1 MAGQIDEPQTRF
13 SPNTKSEIRIPK
25 SEISFVSDEHL
36 MKASYIR
43 LFTDNQGETH
53 FEEIQS
59 TLARVDF
66 AYGMPPL
73 FVSEEIAAQASSFFG
88 APAGW
93 ESDWH
98 PSSGRHLF
106 AVLTGAWE
114 VTASDG
120 ETRTFAKGDVLLV
133 EDTTGKGHTS
143 RVLGSEESIALLVQL
158 PSNQK

>member
-1 MAGQIDEPQTRF
+1 
-13 SPNTKSEIRIPK
+13 
-25 SEISFVSDEHL
+25 
-36 MKASYIR
+36 MKTTYVR
-43 LFTDNQGETH
+43 LFTDDQGESH

-66 AYGMPPL
+66 AFGMPPV

-106 AVLTGAWE
+106 AVLTGTWE

-120 ETRTFAKGDVLLV
+120 ETRTFSKGDVLLV

-143 RVLGSEESIALLVQL
+143 KVTSKEDSLSLLIVLGT
-158 PSNQK
+158 

>member
-1 MAGQIDEPQTRF
+1 
-13 SPNTKSEIRIPK
+13 
-25 SEISFVSDEHL
+25 
-36 MKASYIR
+36 MKAYYVR
-43 LFTDNQGETH
+43 LFTDDQGETH
-53 FEEIQS
+53 FEDLQS
-59 TLARVDF
+59 TLARLDF

-88 APAGW
+88 APARW

-120 ETRTFAKGDVLLV
+120 ETRTFSKGDVLLV

-143 RVLGSEESIALLVQL
+143 KVISEEESLSLLIVL
-158 PSNQK
+158 PT

>member
-1 MAGQIDEPQTRF
+1 M
-13 SPNTKSEIRIPK
+13 K
-25 SEISFVSDEHL
+25 VS
-36 MKASYIR
+36 YVR
-43 LFTDNQGETH
+43 LFTDAQGETH

-59 TLARVDF
+59 TLDRVDF
-66 AYGMPPL
+66 AYGMPPV

-120 ETRTFAKGDVLLV
+120 ERRTFSKGDVLLV

-143 RVLGSEESIALLVQL
+143 TVISEEESLSLLVML
-158 PSNQK
+158 AT

>member
-1 MAGQIDEPQTRF
+1 VASQIDEPQTRF

-25 SEISFVSDEHL
+25 SEISFVSDEQP
-36 MKASYIR
+36 MKASYVR
-43 LFTDNQGETH
+43 LFTDDQGETH
-53 FEEIQS
+53 FEDLQS
-59 TLARVDF
+59 TLARLDF

-120 ETRTFAKGDVLLV
+120 ETRTFSKGDVLLV

-143 RVLGSEESIALLVQL
+143 KVISEEESLSLLIVL
-158 PSNQK
+158 PT

>member
-1 MAGQIDEPQTRF
+1 
-13 SPNTKSEIRIPK
+13 
-25 SEISFVSDEHL
+25 
-36 MKASYIR
+36 MKTTYIR
-43 LFTDNQGETH
+43 LFTDDQGETH
-53 FEEIQS
+53 FEDLQS
-59 TLARVDF
+59 TLARLDF

-88 APAGW
+88 APSGW

-120 ETRTFAKGDVLLV
+120 ETRTFSKGDVLLV

-143 RVLGSEESIALLVQL
+143 KVISEEESLSLLIVL
-158 PSNQK
+158 PT

>member
-1 MAGQIDEPQTRF
+1 
-13 SPNTKSEIRIPK
+13 
-25 SEISFVSDEHL
+25 
-36 MKASYIR
+36 MKTTYVR
-43 LFTDNQGETH
+43 LFTDDQGETH

-66 AYGMPPL
+66 AYGMPPVL
-73 FVSEEIAAQASSFFG
+73 VSEEIAAEASSFFG
-88 APAGW
+88 APSGW

-106 AVLTGAWE
+106 AVLTGTWE

-120 ETRTFAKGDVLLV
+120 EKRTFSKGDVLLV

-143 RVLGSEESIALLVQL
+143 KVISEEESLSLLIML
-158 PSNQK
+158 AT

>member
-1 MAGQIDEPQTRF
+1 
-13 SPNTKSEIRIPK
+13 
-25 SEISFVSDEHL
+25 
-36 MKASYIR
+36 MKASYVR
-43 LFTDNQGETH
+43 LFTDDQGETH

-66 AYGMPPL
+66 AYGMPPV

-120 ETRTFAKGDVLLV
+120 ETRKFSEGDVLLV
-133 EDTTGKGHTS
+133 EDTTGKGHAS
-143 RVLGSEESIALLVQL
+143 KVISEEESLSLLIVL
-158 PSNQK
+158 PT

>member
-1 MAGQIDEPQTRF
+1 
-13 SPNTKSEIRIPK
+13 
-25 SEISFVSDEHL
+25 
-36 MKASYIR
+36 MKTTYVR
-43 LFTDNQGETH
+43 LFTDDQGETH

-66 AYGMPPL
+66 AYGMPPV

-93 ESDWH
+93 ESEWH

-120 ETRTFAKGDVLLV
+120 ETRTFSKGDVLLV
-133 EDTTGKGHTS
+133 EDTTGKGHAS
-143 RVLGSEESIALLVQL
+143 KVISEEESLSLLVVL
-158 PSNQK
+158 PT

>member
-1 MAGQIDEPQTRF
+1 
-13 SPNTKSEIRIPK
+13 
-25 SEISFVSDEHL
+25 
-36 MKASYIR
+36 MKTTYVR
-43 LFTDNQGETH
+43 LFTDAQGETH

-106 AVLTGAWE
+106 AVLSGVWE

-120 ETRTFAKGDVLLV
+120 QTRKFSTGDVLLV

-143 RVLGSEESIALLVQL
+143 RVIGDEPSVSLLVTL
-158 PSNQK
+158 PNL

>member
-1 MAGQIDEPQTRF
+1 
-13 SPNTKSEIRIPK
+13 
-25 SEISFVSDEHL
+25 
-36 MKASYIR
+36 MKAYYVR
-43 LFTDNQGETH
+43 LFTDDQGETH
-53 FEEIQS
+53 FEDLQS
-59 TLARVDF
+59 TLARLDF

-120 ETRTFAKGDVLLV
+120 ETRTFSKGDVLLV

-143 RVLGSEESIALLVQL
+143 KVISEEESLSLLIVL
-158 PSNQK
+158 PT

>member
-1 MAGQIDEPQTRF
+1 
-13 SPNTKSEIRIPK
+13 
-25 SEISFVSDEHL
+25 
-36 MKASYIR
+36 MKAYYVR
-43 LFTDNQGETH
+43 LFTDDQGETH
-53 FEEIQS
+53 FEDLQS
-59 TLARVDF
+59 TLARLDF

-88 APAGW
+88 APSGW

-120 ETRTFAKGDVLLV
+120 ETRTFSKGDVLLV

-143 RVLGSEESIALLVQL
+143 KVISEEESLSLLIVL
-158 PSNQK
+158 PT

>member
-1 MAGQIDEPQTRF
+1 M
-13 SPNTKSEIRIPK
+13 RITD
-25 SEISFVSDEHL
+25 FALRV
-36 MKASYIR
+36 MKGASYVR
-43 LFTDNQGETH
+43 LFADEVGESH
-53 FEEIQS
+53 FQEIQAN
-59 TLARVDF
+59 LNRVDF

-73 FVSEEIAAQASSFFG
+73 FVSEDVAASAASFFG

-106 AVLTGAWE
+106 AVLSGVWE

-120 ETRTFAKGDVLLV
+120 QTRTFSTGDVLLV

-143 RVLGSEESIALLVQL
+143 RVIGDKESIALLVQL
-158 PSNQK
+158 PACQTP

>member
-1 MAGQIDEPQTRF
+1 MKAKENFKI
-13 SPNTKSEIRIPK
+13 TKSEIRIPK
-25 SEISFVSDEHL
+25 SEISFVSDEQL
-36 MKASYIR
+36 MKASYVR
-43 LFTDNQGETH
+43 LFTDDQGETH

-59 TLARVDF
+59 TLARLDF

-88 APAGW
+88 APSGW

-106 AVLTGAWE
+106 AVLTGVWE

-120 ETRTFAKGDVLLV
+120 ETRTFSKGNVLLV

-143 RVLGSEESIALLVQL
+143 KVISEEESLSLLIVL
-158 PSNQK
+158 PT

>member
-1 MAGQIDEPQTRF
+1 VASQIDEPQTRF
-13 SPNTKSEIRIPK
+13 SPNPKSEIRIPK
-25 SEISFVSDEHL
+25 SEISFVSDEQL
-36 MKASYIR
+36 MKASYVR
-43 LFTDNQGETH
+43 LFTDDQGETH

-59 TLARVDF
+59 TLARLDF

-120 ETRTFAKGDVLLV
+120 ETRTFSKGDVLLV

-143 RVLGSEESIALLVQL
+143 KVISEEESLSLLIVL
-158 PSNQK
+158 PT

>member
-1 MAGQIDEPQTRF
+1 
-13 SPNTKSEIRIPK
+13 
-25 SEISFVSDEHL
+25 
-36 MKASYIR
+36 MKASYVR
-43 LFTDNQGETH
+43 LFTDAQGETH

-59 TLARVDF
+59 TLDRVDF
-66 AYGMPPL
+66 AYGMPPV

-120 ETRTFAKGDVLLV
+120 ERRTFSKGDVLLV

-143 RVLGSEESIALLVQL
+143 TVISEEESLSLLVML
-158 PSNQK
+158 AT

>member
-1 MAGQIDEPQTRF
+1 
-13 SPNTKSEIRIPK
+13 
-25 SEISFVSDEHL
+25 
-36 MKASYIR
+36 MKTTYVR
-43 LFTDNQGETH
+43 LFSDDQGATH

-59 TLARVDF
+59 ALARVDF

-73 FVSEEIAAQASSFFG
+73 FVSEEVAAQASSFFG

-106 AVLTGAWE
+106 AVLTGVWE

-120 ETRTFAKGDVLLV
+120 ETRTFSKGDVLLV

-143 RVLGSEESIALLVQL
+143 KVISEEESLSLLISL
-158 PSNQK
+158 AT

>member
-1 MAGQIDEPQTRF
+1 
-13 SPNTKSEIRIPK
+13 
-25 SEISFVSDEHL
+25 
-36 MKASYIR
+36 MKASYVR
-43 LFTDNQGETH
+43 LFTDDQGETH
-53 FEEIQS
+53 FEDLQS
-59 TLARVDF
+59 TLARLDF

-88 APAGW
+88 APSGW

-120 ETRTFAKGDVLLV
+120 ETRTFSKGDVLLV

-143 RVLGSEESIALLVQL
+143 KVISEEESLSLLIVL
-158 PSNQK
+158 PT

>member
-1 MAGQIDEPQTRF
+1 
-13 SPNTKSEIRIPK
+13 
-25 SEISFVSDEHL
+25 
-36 MKASYIR
+36 MKTTYIR
-43 LFTDNQGETH
+43 LFTDDQGETH

-66 AYGMPPL
+66 AYGMPPV

-93 ESDWH
+93 ESEWH

-120 ETRTFAKGDVLLV
+120 ETRTFSKGDVLLV
-133 EDTTGKGHTS
+133 EDTTGKGHAS
-143 RVLGSEESIALLVQL
+143 KVISEEESLSLLIVL
-158 PSNQK
+158 PT

>member
-1 MAGQIDEPQTRF
+1 VASQIDEPQTRF

-25 SEISFVSDEHL
+25 SEISFVSDEQL
-36 MKASYIR
+36 MKASYVR
-43 LFTDNQGETH
+43 LFTDDQGETH

-59 TLARVDF
+59 TLARLDF

-120 ETRTFAKGDVLLV
+120 ETRTFSKGDVLLV

-143 RVLGSEESIALLVQL
+143 KVISEEESLSLLIVL
-158 PSNQK
+158 PT

>member
-1 MAGQIDEPQTRF
+1 
-13 SPNTKSEIRIPK
+13 
-25 SEISFVSDEHL
+25 
-36 MKASYIR
+36 MKASYVR
-43 LFTDNQGETH
+43 LFTDDQGETH
-53 FEEIQS
+53 FEEISS

-66 AYGMPPL
+66 AHGMPPV

-93 ESDWH
+93 ESEWH

-120 ETRTFAKGDVLLV
+120 ETRTFSKGDVLLV
-133 EDTTGKGHTS
+133 EDTTGKGHAS
-143 RVLGSEESIALLVQL
+143 KVISEEESLSLLVVL
-158 PSNQK
+158 PT

>member
-1 MAGQIDEPQTRF
+1 
-13 SPNTKSEIRIPK
+13 
-25 SEISFVSDEHL
+25 
-36 MKASYIR
+36 MKASYVR
-43 LFTDNQGETH
+43 LFTDDQGETH

-66 AYGMPPL
+66 AYGMPPV

-88 APAGW
+88 APTGW

-106 AVLTGAWE
+106 AVLTGTWE
-114 VTASDG
+114 VTASNG
-120 ETRTFAKGDVLLV
+120 ETRTFSKGDVLLV

-143 RVLGSEESIALLVQL
+143 RVIGVEESLALLIVL
-158 PSNQK
+158 PA